1 MEWTGMVQSM
11 QSAATRCGRR
21 QGPWVSA
28 EELVVDDYERPEV
41 VVRDLDIDEGVW
53 NEAVGVVVVERD
65 EDVVGGVAC

>member
-1 MEWTGMVQSM
+1 MPE
-11 QSAATRCGRR
+11 AAEGLFLGEVGR
-21 QGPWVSA
+21 VSA

-41 VVRDLDIDEGVW
+41 VGRDLDIDEGVW

>member
-1 MEWTGMVQSM
+1 M
-11 QSAATRCGRR
+11 
-21 QGPWVSA
+21 
-28 EELVVDDYERPEV
+28 DDYERPEV